1 MQPVGCVMQP
11 SVFWFPVCILL
22 RTVTCSL
29 SRCSLQS
36 DSAKAAESNDEVEEV
51 KADQDEAGEVKS
63 DGVGEGAQA

>member
-11 SVFWFPVCILL
+11 SAFWFPVCILL
-22 RTVTCSL
+22 RTATCSL